1 MGARHARIRSAPKW
15 PAGRPLHHIFISATV
30 LPRKKKKTLL
40 LTDNK
45 VQRGFGAG
53 SDTACA
59 HILDGAAGLDTHR
72 GVVLPPSDRA
82 PLGFYEPLLE
92 DVVDDVL
99 EVEEV
104 GGVADIDELGSDLLV
119 CAGRLVVSDPELGSL
134 GLRALDLM
142 DLRAVG

>member
-1 MGARHARIRSAPKW
+1 MASGT
-15 PAGRPLHHIFISATV
+15 SATSYTYQ
-30 LPRKKKKTLL
+30 RYRTTQEKQKQNTL

-45 VQRGFGAG
+45 VQRGFGA
-53 SDTACA
+53 SPDTASA

-72 GVVLPPSDRA
+72 GVVLPPGDGA

-92 DVVDDVL
+92 DVVEDVL